1 MNARYLEDVSA
12 AQTFRSGCLSPD
24 AQRMTAPDPAALA
37 GIPNTPSHWLD
48 SYPKHLSRTW
58 TLSPGQSLLVRP
70 VRHDDG
76 EREVAFVSGLSLES
90 RYQRM
95 LSGGTKVTPEWIDS
109 MTHIDYRRHM
119 AFAVTTATNGAE
131 QFVGVGRYV
140 VDSQKSSADVALVL
154 ADAWQRKGL
163 GRRLL
168 ETLLEHA
175 ASAGIREAVG
185 VVLATNVAMLRLAR
199 SMGFAVHPEPGD
211 ATVRRISRPLA
222 TGRAQQH

>member
-1 MNARYLEDVSA
+1 MRL
-12 AQTFRSGCLSPD
+12 LS
-24 AQRMTAPDPAALA
+24 T
-37 GIPNTPSHWLD
+37 PNTPTHWLD

-119 AFAVTTATNGAE
+119 AFAITTSIDGVE

-140 VDSQKSSADVALVL
+140 VDVATLKADVALVL
-154 ADAWQRKGL
+154 ADAWQGRAL

-168 ETLLEHA
+168 ATLLEHA
-175 ASAGIREAVG
+175 QTAGVREAVG
-185 VVLATNVAMLRLAR
+185 VVLATNKSMLRLAR
-199 SMGFAVHPEPGD
+199 SMGFAVSAEPGD
-211 ATVRRISRPLA
+211 AT
-222 TGRAQQH
+222 